1 MHKDAA
7 AKKNRDDDYHYE
19 EPMSLVWFIALT
31 VSCAAGISGVFMALV
46 WIATA

>member
-7 AKKNRDDDYHYE
+7 AKKKRDDDYHYD
-19 EPMSLVWFIALT
+19 EPMPLMWFIALA
-31 VSCAAGISGVFMALV
+31 VACAVGVIGIFMALV